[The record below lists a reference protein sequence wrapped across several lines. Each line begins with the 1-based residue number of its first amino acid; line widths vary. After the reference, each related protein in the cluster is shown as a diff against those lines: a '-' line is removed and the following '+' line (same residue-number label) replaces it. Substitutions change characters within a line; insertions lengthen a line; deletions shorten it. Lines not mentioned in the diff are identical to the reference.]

1 MTKLNGPRLGLLAGI
16 AVGAMLAATSAHAYA
31 QAPAGLAAPIA
42 WDLAPQ
48 PLADALVAIGR
59 VSDIEVMFTSD
70 DVAGK
75 RAPALK
81 GAHNARD
88 AIALLIRDSGLVAE
102 WQGAAVTVR
111 RPADRRAGTGEGPDI
126 VVTGSRIRG
135 APPASPV
142 VKVTAEDI
150 RNAGQS
156 DLGQTLRSIP
166 QNFTGG
172 QNPGVGGGSRGVENA
187 NINSASS
194 PNLRG
199 LGPDATLTL
208 LNGRRLAYGG
218 VQNAVDLSAIPL
230 DAVDRVEVV
239 ADGAS
244 ALYGSDA
251 VAGVVNILLK
261 KRYEGFS
268 VTGRWGAATDGG
280 DVERQYSAVGGT
292 QWGSGGVMAAVDW
305 SRNSAILARQR
316 DYAARQD
323 DSATLYPSQASRSG
337 LVSLNQAFGDSGI
350 RFSADLLYNIR
361 RHRVQAPFGATGA
374 YDFYGTVNRAHS
386 ERFSIAPQLSASL
399 GGWSLG
405 AGLVHAEDS
414 ARLSTIFAN
423 AGANQY
429 DTRICLCNRLT
440 SGELSADGALIE
452 LPAGRL
458 RLALGAGYRRNAFDQ
473 SRRRISFVGLADQVS
488 TFSAAQE
495 SWYGYAELFA
505 PLVSPEMDVAWLDR
519 LSLSGALR
527 YENYRAMGDVATPK
541 LGLVASPTPGVT
553 FAASWG
559 KSFKAPTLYQQFLDQ
574 QTLLLSS
581 GTAPAGSAMLYLSGG
596 NPDLK
601 PERSTNWTATVT
613 LEPNAVAGLSLEAS
627 YFDISYSQRVIEPIA
642 STTGVLTNAAYA
654 PFVTLAPT
662 RAQIDAA
669 IAAAPLGLNNLTG
682 RPYDPALVVGIVDNR
697 FTNVARQRAR
707 GVDLAARY
715 RAELDGGASLTLSA
729 AASYIDS
736 RRKLIDAQPFR
747 DISGTI
753 FNIPHW
759 RARGGAVFEQG
770 GLSLSG
776 WVSQV
781 GGVTDDRTAILTDI
795 AGQTLVDLVLRYR
808 TGAANGLASNMEFAL
823 TALNILNDK
832 PATIRTDQVSYTPFD
847 STNYS
852 AIGRFVGLSI
862 TKRWQ

>member
-1 MTKLNGPRLGLLAGI
+1 MIILNTGRLGLLAGI
-16 AVGAMLAATSAHAYA
+16 AAGGLLAAMPANA
-31 QAPAGLAAPIA
+31 QAGPATAIG
-42 WDLAPQ
+42 WDLAAQ
-48 PLADALVAIGR
+48 PLADALVAIGKA
-59 VSDIEVMFTSD
+59 SAIEVMFTSD

-75 RAPALK
+75 RAPALQ
-81 GAHNARD
+81 GNHSARD

-102 WQGAAVTVR
+102 WRGATVLVR
-111 RPADRRAGTGEGPDI
+111 RPGDRRAETGESEGSDI

-142 VKVTAEDI
+142 IRVTAEDI

-156 DLGQTLRSIP
+156 DLGETLRSIP

-172 QNPGVGGGSRGVENA
+172 QNPGVGGGSRGSENA
-187 NINSASS
+187 NINSGSS

-218 VQNAVDLSAIPL
+218 VQNAVDLSAIPV

-261 KRYEGFS
+261 KRYEGLAVS
-268 VTGRWGAATDGG
+268 GRWGAATDGG
-280 DVERQYSAVGGT
+280 DVERQYGAVGGT
-292 QWGSGGVMAAVDW
+292 QWGSGSVMAAVDW

-323 DSATLYPSQASRSG
+323 DSATLYPSQSARSG
-337 LVSLNQAFGDSGI
+337 LVSFNQRFGDSGI
-350 RFSADLLYNIR
+350 GFAADLLYNVR
-361 RHRVQAPFGATGA
+361 RHRIQAPFTASA
-374 YDFYGTVNRAHS
+374 PFDVNGTVNSARS
-386 ERFSIAPQLSASL
+386 ERFSIAPQLTAMV

-405 AGLVHAEDS
+405 AGFVRAEDR
-414 ARLSTIFAN
+414 AHLSTIYATGGV
-423 AGANQY
+423 AQY

-440 SGELSADGALIE
+440 SADFSADGKLFD
-452 LPAGRL
+452 LPAGKVRV
-458 RLALGAGYRRNAFDQ
+458 ALGAGYRENRFEQ
-473 SRRRISFVGLADQVS
+473 RRRRLSFVGLPDQQS
-488 TFSAAQE
+488 NFTASQE
-495 SWYGYAELFA
+495 SWYGYAELFVPVVA
-505 PLVSPEMDVAWLDR
+505 PEMAVPGLDR

-527 YENYRAMGDVATPK
+527 YENYQGMGDVVTPK
-541 LGLVASPTPGVT
+541 LGLVASPTPGIT
-553 FAASWG
+553 LSASWG

-574 QTLLLSS
+574 QTLLLNS
-581 GTAPAGSAMLYLSGG
+581 GTSPAGSTMLYLSGG
-596 NPDLK
+596 NPDLG

-613 LEPNAVAGLSLEAS
+613 LEPRALDGLSLEAS
-627 YFDISYSQRVIEPIA
+627 YFDIRYTQRVIEPIA
-642 STTGVLTNAAYA
+642 SSTGALTNPAYA
-654 PFVTLAPT
+654 PFVTLSPT

-669 IAAAPLGLNNLTG
+669 IAASALGLNNLTT
-682 RPYDPALVVGIVDNR
+682 RPFDPALVVGIVDNR

-707 GVDLAARY
+707 GVDIAARY
-715 RAELDGGASLTLSA
+715 RAEFDGGASLTVSA

-736 RRKLIDAQPFR
+736 RRKLIDAQPYR

-759 RARGGAVFEQG
+759 RLRGGAVFEQG

-776 WVSQV
+776 WVSHI
-781 GGVTDDRTAILTDI
+781 GGVTDDRTAVLADV
-795 AGQTLVDLVLRYR
+795 AGQTMVDLILRYR
-808 TGAANGLASNMEFAL
+808 TPPGSGLASNMEFAL
-823 TALNILNDK
+823 TAQNILNDK
-832 PATIRTDQVSYTPFD
+832 PAIIRTDQVAYTPFD

-852 AIGRFVGLSI
+852 SIGRFVGLTI